1 MLPAQHPKPASK
13 LDMASRKRDNDLHGN
28 VPDSA
33 KAVLL
38 LVDVINDLDFP
49 QNKILLNQSANLAR
63 NIARLKARCR
73 KARMPC
79 IYVNDNRDRWRS
91 DFHHLLD
98 KSLAPRSPGR
108 RFVEKLIPRGDDY
121 IILKP
126 KHSAFFA
133 TPLETVLNYMG
144 VRQVLLAGVTTNS
157 CILGTA
163 MELHV
168 RDYELFVPQDC
179 CFALSEKEHLRAL
192 KVIQSSFDANINVSS
207 QLEISKGRISV
218 RAS

>member
-1 MLPAQHPKPASK
+1 
-13 LDMASRKRDNDLHGN
+13 MASHKRDTDLHGN

-49 QNKILLNQSANLAR
+49 QNKILLNQSAKLAR
-63 NIARLKARCR
+63 NIALLKARCR
-73 KARMPC
+73 SARMPC

-91 DFHHLLD
+91 DFRHLLD
-98 KSLAPRSPGR
+98 KCLAPRSPGR
-108 RFVEKLIPRGDDY
+108 LFVQRLIPKRDDY

-144 VRQVLLAGVTTNS
+144 IRQVLLAGITTDS

-192 KVIQSSFDANINVSS
+192 KVIQSSFHGNIRLSS
-207 QLEISKGRISV
+207 ELKISKGHVS
-218 RAS
+218 AKAG